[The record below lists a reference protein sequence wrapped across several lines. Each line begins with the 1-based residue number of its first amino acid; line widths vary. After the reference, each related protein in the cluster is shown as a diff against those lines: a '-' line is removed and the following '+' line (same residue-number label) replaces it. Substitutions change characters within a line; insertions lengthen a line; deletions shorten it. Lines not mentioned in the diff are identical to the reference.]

1 MENNLI
7 DGKRIYQLTLQT
19 DLVSSLKIAVDNEGF
34 SEAKHITLGQLLATV
49 SHPALSLGTPNGL
62 SLIPATQILS
72 LNLATINSPGAL
84 NTLPNDE
91 TLFLNGLGGWAVPA
105 GGGGGVTPTD
115 NILKWDTNKYV
126 AYPAILET
134 HPGIPYF
141 YIEDGSGIPLGGYSM
156 LGLDASLTL
165 PQLFARSTASFNNV
179 WAEGLLIDYSGT
191 KSTIK
196 GTLTRLEISGWKTIS
211 YTPRVDNSIPIL
223 IGDTVTTNGR
233 VAEYVLVDTHN
244 TLFNINMTTV
254 RLNKGTVNKFLYLD
268 SNKNITYVDAPGGGD
283 YILPIS
289 TASVLGGVKIGS
301 GVSVSVD
308 GTISVSTD
316 YEPIITASTS
326 AYYLNGLK
334 EWTLFPTILT
344 LSALSATIPLRY
356 NNTTGVFTIDQA
368 NTSTHG
374 YLSSTDWN
382 TFNNKVSFPGFG
394 TSHSTAAYG
403 DHTHS
408 QYITGNYVTSF
419 NTRSGS
425 VALSKTDVEDV
436 LTGVIT
442 SHTHSFAGGITSIGL
457 SVPTGFT
464 VSNSPLT
471 SNGTLGI
478 TFTNGYS
485 LPTIASQT
493 NWDTAYSWGNHT
505 GLYDNY
511 GYWTL
516 TAGGS
521 TNSVNGVN
529 GTYTGISF
537 ISGTNVSISKT
548 LSGGIAQIT
557 INATSTASGLT
568 SVGISLPSDVFTV
581 SNSPLMSNGTI
592 TSTFKSQIGKYVFAA
607 PISSGTPAFRAL
619 TIDYLPTGTTSTT
632 VALGNHTHTGVYDN
646 FEYFTFGVGSS
657 RVNIYGKN
665 AGVGQYKGI
674 GLIAGNNIT
683 IEGTSSVD
691 GLSMLTINAT
701 NSVSSIG
708 LSLPSIFNVTNSPV
722 TGSGTLTAILVSQTA
737 GKVFAAPATTNG
749 VPSFQSLTINH
760 LPTGTSSTT
769 VALGNHTHSQYQ
781 PLNSDLTA
789 IAALT
794 ATGGFAYRNGTGSWS
809 IQTVSGGNGFQ
820 LQYPGGTFDVLDG
833 GWLNITVPDAYSNIV
848 ISAVPSSKRINIS
861 SPNSVQS
868 TDITKVKTMAVMT
881 QAAYTALTTKV
892 ATTLYIIVD

>member
-34 SEAKHITLGQLLATV
+34 SEAKHITLGQLLV
-49 SHPALSLGTPNGL
+49 SVNHPALSLGTSNGL
-62 SLIPATQILS
+62 SLIPSTQILS
-72 LNLATINSPGAL
+72 LALATTNSPGAL

-91 TLFLNGLGGWAVPA
+91 TLFLNGLGNWVIPA
-105 GGGGGVTPTD
+105 GGNGGLTPID
-115 NILKWDTNKYV
+115 NILKWDTDKYV
-126 AYPAILET
+126 PYPGKLSSDPGYAYFFNSSENPEEGEEESHSLKLNGFFDSLRHTIYNNNGDSNILWASGNALYSTNYYGSFSLNGDTGFLRIEAAIK
-134 HPGIPYF
+134 
-141 YIEDGSGIPLGGYSM
+141 
-156 LGLDASLTL
+156 
-165 PQLFARSTASFNNV
+165 N
-179 WAEGLLIDYSGT
+179 
-191 KSTIK
+191 
-196 GTLTRLEISGWKTIS
+196 
-211 YTPRVDNSIPIL
+211 TPFTSIPIY
-223 IGDTVTTNGR
+223 IGRYNSGHN
-233 VAEYVLVDTHN
+233 EYIVIDDN
-244 TLFNINMTTV
+244 TRLFNINFTTV
-254 RLNKGTVNKFLYLD
+254 RLNKGTVNKYLYLD
-268 SNKNITYVDAPGGGD
+268 SNHNITYVDGTGGGGD
-283 YILPIS
+283 YILPVATSS
-289 TASVLGGVKIGS
+289 TLGGVKIGS

-308 GTISVSTD
+308 GTISVSTN
-316 YEPIITASTS
+316 YEPLITATTS

-382 TFNNKVSFPGFG
+382 IFNNKVSFPGFG
-394 TSHSTAAYG
+394 TTHYTAAYG

-419 NTRSGS
+419 NTRSGA

-457 SVPTGFT
+457 TVPTGFT
-464 VSNSPLT
+464 VSNTPLT

-478 TFTNGYS
+478 GFTTGYS
-485 LPTIASQT
+485 LPTIASQI
-493 NWDTAYSWGNHT
+493 NWNTAYNWGNHA
-505 GLYDNY
+505 GLYDKY

-521 TNSVNGVN
+521 TNTINGIN
-529 GTYTGISF
+529 GTYSGISF
-537 ISGTNVSISKT
+537 IAGTNVSISKT

-581 SNSPLMSNGTI
+581 SNSPLTSNGTI
-592 TSTFKSQIGKYVFAA
+592 TSTFKSQVGKYVFAA
-607 PISSGTPAFRAL
+607 PISSGAPAFRAL

-632 VALGNHTHTGVYDN
+632 VALGNHTHTDVYDN

-665 AGVGQYKGI
+665 AIIGQYKGI

-722 TGSGTLTAILVSQTA
+722 TGSGTLTASLVSQTA

-781 PLNSDLTA
+781 PLDSDLTA

-794 ATGGFAYRNGTGSWS
+794 DTGGFAYRNGTGSWS
-809 IQTVSGGNGFQ
+809 IQSASGANGFQ
-820 LQYPGGTFDVLDG
+820 LQYPGGTFDVPDNS
-833 GWLNITVPDAYSNIV
+833 WLNINVPDAYSNIV
-848 ISAVPSSKRINIS
+848 ISAIPASKRINIS
-861 SPNSVQS
+861 SPNSIQS
-868 TDITKVKTMAVMT
+868 TDITKVKTVQVLTEA
-881 QAAYTALTTKV
+881 QYAALSPV
-892 ATTLYIIVD
+892 ISTTLYIIIG